1 MQLELKIFMDGACP
15 VCAEARRLADIA
27 QEKLP
32 QLQVALID
40 VTVDGIPLPKQV
52 FAVPTYMLNGKT
64 LWLGNPD
71 ELEFIQHL
79 EAAMLLS

>member
-1 MQLELKIFMDGACP
+1 MQPQLQIFVDGACP
-15 VCAEARRLADIA
+15 ICVEARRLAKIA

-32 QLQVALID
+32 RLEVALID
-40 VTVDGIPLPKQV
+40 ITVDEQPIPKQV
-52 FAVPTYMLNGKT
+52 FAVPAYVLNGKT

-79 EAAMLLS
+79 KTVTHPR